1 MNDPTSTPRQIVP
14 GRVQTSPTSPTSD
27 SPPQGSQASP
37 TSSWKKRVSTACLA
51 CKKSKRKVGG
61 RPLTFHFRSSG
72 PNRSNL
78 LDMDTDMADNAAKCS
93 GVPPCDNCRAFNRVC
108 IFDES
113 LDQRRRVAQ
122 KRTAEELN
130 YHRDMLNDLFRVIRT
145 ADEPHALKL
154 LEIIRKNATAE
165 EIRAFID
172 ETLIRLDGEGR
183 GAGYG
188 QAVQKLE
195 DVRRTID
202 VEGADPSFRRKVM
215 DIHYLCDEALWKV
228 PAKPWTSVTEDED
241 LVSHL
246 VSLYFTWDYPF
257 HAFLDRDVFLAH
269 MARGREDSDFCSPF
283 LVNALLAN
291 ACHFSEF
298 SEAYVVPG
306 DLVTKGADFLS
317 EAERLREE
325 DSPKLSLAYLQGT
338 LLLYEK
344 YSISGNDDLGYLMLH
359 QAIRAGESLGLFG
372 PKCLKFDHTTPE
384 MDISI
389 RRTAWGLFQIDT
401 VVHTGFLRPSL
412 IAKVNVDR
420 IGREDDGA
428 SLWTPYPS
436 HRAAR
441 PAYLNQYFDE
451 SCNLCEIARDI
462 SRVLFA
468 DDQSHASTAYRRQTK
483 DDLYE
488 RLRRWHNALP
498 DVFDPGRRPPPHIIL
513 LRLRYFTL
521 VINLFSCSSSTDD
534 TSSLASNAPK
544 TPESPPRQS
553 PIGRY
558 NAWEITQSA
567 ARGIS
572 SLTRLHRREYG
583 MSRAHHFAMYAINLA
598 LFAMLE
604 QESFDILDSDFLS
617 LASSFSI
624 IASRSYLGR
633 SLFHLFRQS
642 VRAKSQGRRIRQS
655 SSVSDELKDLFDEE
669 TPINEPTRWDEYAE
683 GLQKLKED
691 ERYHGTGEG
700 ELGLQDYPG
709 LGLFDMLD
717 RYESLSLGKDEIVP
731 ERRKPSGC

>member
-14 GRVQTSPTSPTSD
+14 GRLQTSPTSPTSD
-27 SPPQGSQASP
+27 SNPQGSQVSP
-37 TSSWKKRVSTACLA
+37 TSPWKKRVSTACLA
-51 CKKSKRKVGG
+51 CKKSKRK
-61 RPLTFHFRSSG
+61 
-72 PNRSNL
+72 
-78 LDMDTDMADNAAKCS
+78 CS
-93 GVPPCDNCRAFNRVC
+93 GIPPCDNCRAFNRVC

-172 ETLIRLDGEGR
+172 ETLIRLDGEG
-183 GAGYG
+183 G

-202 VEGADPSFRRKVM
+202 VEGAGPSFRRKVM
-215 DIHYLCDEALWKV
+215 DIHYLCDEAPCKV
-228 PAKPWTSVTEDED
+228 PAKPWTSVTEDAD

-306 DLVTKGADFLS
+306 DLLTKGADFLS

-325 DSPKLSLAYLQGT
+325 ESQKLSLAYLQGT
-338 LLLYEK
+338 LLLYER
-344 YSISGNDDLGYLMLH
+344 YSISGNDDLGYIMLH

-372 PKCLKFDHTTPE
+372 PKCLKFEHTTPE
-384 MDISI
+384 MDVSI
-389 RRTAWGLFQIDT
+389 KRTAWGLFQIDT

-420 IGREDDGA
+420 ISREDDRA

-468 DDQSHASTAYRRQTK
+468 DDQSNASAAYRRQTK

-521 VINLFSCSSSTDD
+521 VINLFSCSSSDDD
-534 TSSLASNAPK
+534 TSSLASDAPK
-544 TPESPPRQS
+544 TPESPPLQS
-553 PIGRY
+553 PISKY

-624 IASRSYLGR
+624 IASRSSLGR

-655 SSVSDELKDLFDEE
+655 SAVSDELKDLFDEE
-669 TPINEPTRWDEYAE
+669 TPIKEQTRWDEYAE
-683 GLQKLKED
+683 GLQKLNED
-691 ERYHGTGEG
+691 ERYHGPGEG
-700 ELGLQDYPG
+700 EHGLQDYPG

-731 ERRKPSGC
+731 ERRKPSEC

>member
-1 MNDPTSTPRQIVP
+1 MTRQ
-14 GRVQTSPTSPTSD
+14 
-27 SPPQGSQASP
+27 
-37 TSSWKKRVSTACLA
+37 
-51 CKKSKRKVGG
+51 
-61 RPLTFHFRSSG
+61 
-72 PNRSNL
+72 
-78 LDMDTDMADNAAKCS
+78 
-93 GVPPCDNCRAFNRVC
+93 
-108 IFDES
+108 
-113 LDQRRRVAQ
+113 
-122 KRTAEELN
+122 
-130 YHRDMLNDLFRVIRT
+130 
-145 ADEPHALKL
+145 
-154 LEIIRKNATAE
+154 
-165 EIRAFID
+165 
-172 ETLIRLDGEGR
+172 
-183 GAGYG
+183 
-188 QAVQKLE
+188 
-195 DVRRTID
+195 
-202 VEGADPSFRRKVM
+202 
-215 DIHYLCDEALWKV
+215 
-228 PAKPWTSVTEDED
+228 
-241 LVSHL
+241 
-246 VSLYFTWDYPF
+246 
-257 HAFLDRDVFLAH
+257 
-269 MARGREDSDFCSPF
+269 
-283 LVNALLAN
+283 
-291 ACHFSEF
+291 HFSEF

-359 QAIRAGESLGLFG
+359 QAIRAGKSLGLFG